1 MEPMSKK
8 KGKPRKPPQTRANR
22 STQRPLSPRPQQAP
36 TSASTPGRSALE
48 RRSASALLF
57 LHRLPRWLLPVVV
70 GVLLLLGLAIPHAWA
85 GIFLLLIAGLFGW
98 LLALSWPVI
107 TVNSRIF
114 RGIVVAVVAIGGVA
128 RMAGWT

>member
-1 MEPMSKK
+1 MGAMSKK
-8 KGKPRKPPQTRANR
+8 KGKSRKPPQTRANR
-22 STQRPLSPRPQQAP
+22 ATQRPLSLRPQQP
-36 TSASTPGRSALE
+36 VASSPSPSRSALE

-70 GVLLLLGLAIPHAWA
+70 GVLLLLGLAIPDAWA

-114 RGIVVAVVAIGGVA
+114 RCIVVVVVAAGGIA
-128 RMAGWT
+128 RMAGWA

>member
-1 MEPMSKK
+1 MVVMSKK
-8 KGKPRKPPQTRANR
+8 KGKPRKPPQSRANR
-22 STQRPLSPRPQQAP
+22 ANQRPLSPRPQQPAP
-36 TSASTPGRSALE
+36 SSITSSRATLEQRSAP
-48 RRSASALLF
+48 ALIF

-70 GVLLLLGLAIPHAWA
+70 GLLLLAGLAVPYNWA

-98 LLALSWPVI
+98 LLLLSWPVI

-128 RMAGWT
+128 RIAGWT